1 MKNKRFILA
10 ITILLLSS
18 CVNPSGSSSE
28 VSGDTSSNSS
38 HDTSN
43 NSSSDTSSNTGS
55 DTSGDTNSDTS
66 SHSGSDRPTSGTEV
80 VDFYAIND
88 FHGAISPDAYFGEP
102 GLARVATYLKD
113 KKDDKPDNTVIISSG
128 DMYQGSY
135 DAYHNRGR
143 VVTESMNEIGFDSM
157 TIGNHEFDWGTADI
171 LDNVGWA
178 DFPLLGANI
187 MEYPNTSVKS
197 SIGEEYVIIER
208 GFLKIGIIGVIGQGQ
223 ITSINSRYMQNLYFE
238 EPTQIIKDLSVELRE
253 EQEVDIVVLSIHAG
267 QSEVDYS
274 IPEGDYV
281 DAVFCSHTHR
291 VEQQVVN
298 GVPFIQGGSNGKYVS
313 NIKLSYN
320 YANGQVSHLSSQN
333 TYEGQLSSL
342 SQDSEVQSIIDGY
355 AADSNVDKNQVYGSL
370 TNKLSRYETLP
381 NMANYAAAM
390 KAEENGYEIDFAMT
404 NVGRSD
410 IPSGTV
416 TYGDLF
422 KGLPFDNYIYIVRA
436 TGRNI
441 KNQASF
447 NYFYRVKD
455 YSSLNNSTYYTIAI
469 VDYVVLHQSI
479 YKAYDYFSDYNPEE
493 DYLGFLYET
502 GDDGIAVYPR
512 DLVGELFTNDP
523 DHTINPEDYTGSRYE
538 QLTV

>member
-55 DTSGDTNSDTS
+55 NTSGDTNSDTS

-208 GFLKIGIIGVIGQGQ
+208 GFLKIGIIGVI
-223 ITSINSRYMQNLYFE
+223 
-238 EPTQIIKDLSVELRE
+238 
-253 EQEVDIVVLSIHAG
+253 
-267 QSEVDYS
+267 
-274 IPEGDYV
+274 
-281 DAVFCSHTHR
+281 
-291 VEQQVVN
+291 
-298 GVPFIQGGSNGKYVS
+298 
-313 NIKLSYN
+313 
-320 YANGQVSHLSSQN
+320 
-333 TYEGQLSSL
+333 
-342 SQDSEVQSIIDGY
+342 
-355 AADSNVDKNQVYGSL
+355 
-370 TNKLSRYETLP
+370 
-381 NMANYAAAM
+381 
-390 KAEENGYEIDFAMT
+390 
-404 NVGRSD
+404 
-410 IPSGTV
+410 
-416 TYGDLF
+416 
-422 KGLPFDNYIYIVRA
+422 
-436 TGRNI
+436 
-441 KNQASF
+441 
-447 NYFYRVKD
+447 
-455 YSSLNNSTYYTIAI
+455 
-469 VDYVVLHQSI
+469 
-479 YKAYDYFSDYNPEE
+479 
-493 DYLGFLYET
+493 
-502 GDDGIAVYPR
+502 
-512 DLVGELFTNDP
+512 
-523 DHTINPEDYTGSRYE
+523 
-538 QLTV
+538 

>member
-55 DTSGDTNSDTS
+55 NTSGDTNSDTS

-197 SIGEEYVIIER
+197 SIGEEYAIIER

-267 QSEVDYS
+267 QYEVDYS

-298 GVPFIQGGSNGKYVS
+298 GVPFIQGGSK
-313 NIKLSYN
+313 
-320 YANGQVSHLSSQN
+320 
-333 TYEGQLSSL
+333 
-342 SQDSEVQSIIDGY
+342 
-355 AADSNVDKNQVYGSL
+355 
-370 TNKLSRYETLP
+370 
-381 NMANYAAAM
+381 
-390 KAEENGYEIDFAMT
+390 
-404 NVGRSD
+404 
-410 IPSGTV
+410 
-416 TYGDLF
+416 
-422 KGLPFDNYIYIVRA
+422 
-436 TGRNI
+436 
-441 KNQASF
+441 
-447 NYFYRVKD
+447 
-455 YSSLNNSTYYTIAI
+455 IA
-469 VDYVVLHQSI
+469 
-479 YKAYDYFSDYNPEE
+479 
-493 DYLGFLYET
+493 FL
-502 GDDGIAVYPR
+502 
-512 DLVGELFTNDP
+512 
-523 DHTINPEDYTGSRYE
+523 
-538 QLTV
+538 